1 MTTMVYE
8 KTKALNDTQFH
19 YCPGCTHG
27 VIHKLVGE
35 VMVELGILGD
45 TIGVIP
51 VGCSALAYKYLNCDT
66 QQAAHGRAPAV
77 AAGIKRVSPEISTAS
92 PVTWMRAASSS

>member
-8 KTKALNDTQFH
+8 KTRALTDTQFH

-35 VMVELGILGD
+35 ILVELGVLGD
-45 TIGVIP
+45 AIGVIP
-51 VGCSALAYKYLNCDT
+51 VGCSALGYKYFNCDT
-66 QQAAHGRAPAV
+66 HQAAHG
-77 AAGIKRVSPEISTAS
+77 
-92 PVTWMRAASSS
+92 